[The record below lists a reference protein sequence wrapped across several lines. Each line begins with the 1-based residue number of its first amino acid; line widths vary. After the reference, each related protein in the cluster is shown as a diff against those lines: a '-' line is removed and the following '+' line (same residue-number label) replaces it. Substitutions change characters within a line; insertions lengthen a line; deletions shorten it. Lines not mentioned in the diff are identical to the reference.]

1 MAEKRLY
8 KVEKDRKLFGVCG
21 GVAEYLG
28 MDPTIIRIL
37 WAILTLFYGIGLL
50 IYIICA
56 FVFPDKSAVV
66 PESENETKEE

>member
-28 MDPTIIRIL
+28 MDPTIIRVL

-50 IYIICA
+50 VYIICA
-56 FVFPDKSAVV
+56 FVFPDKSTIIS
-66 PESENETKEE
+66 ESEDETKEE